1 MGEKED
7 AEKISPPQSILIQ
20 ASNPN
25 AENDTRASATFP
37 GVEGKYEKKYKI
49 VVPVDEKPSNQLLLA
64 ASLMILISTGSF
76 FLGMDIFYFDDEFAC
91 CLLCNG
97 NAIGF
102 ALIGVSSANYGSW
115 EKNANNVSGMGSD
128 IIAALF
134 FIMAA
139 ILFILWVLIGSLF

>member
-1 MGEKED
+1 VG
-7 AEKISPPQSILIQ
+7 
-20 ASNPN
+20 
-25 AENDTRASATFP
+25 
-37 GVEGKYEKKYKI
+37 G
-49 VVPVDEKPSNQLLLA
+49 KPSNQLLLA
-64 ASLMILISTGSF
+64 ASLMILISTGGF
-76 FLGMDIFYFDDEFAC
+76 FLGMDMFYFDDEFMC